1 MSAAVHLLPLSVVLP
16 ITAGVLAPALFHR
29 RHNACSWWAITAAAL
44 TLATTL
50 TLVSEALDGGL
61 VRYPVGG
68 WPAPYG
74 IELVFDGLGILMGS
88 AAGLLTLLILIASR
102 AFVQT
107 EATPQRHSLFH
118 GLVLIN
124 LGGMNGFLAASDLF
138 NLFVFME
145 VFSISAYALVALARG
160 PVAALAALKY
170 LIVGA
175 VSSMLVLL
183 AIALLHAQTGSLN
196 MSDIGDRLAAAQAP
210 AAAGLALG
218 CLVVGFLVK
227 AAVFPLHFWL
237 PDAHASAPSPVSAL
251 LSGLVVKMG
260 IVGLIRTRMLFAEA
274 DIFSLVALD
283 LLLVWLGVAAIVIG
297 AVLAMIQREL
307 KLMLAY
313 STVTNMGY
321 IALGLGLATP
331 AAVGGALAHMGFHAL
346 IKTGLF
352 LSAGALVLSTGLSR
366 IDDLRGLAQRMPVS
380 SAALTLALLAVA
392 GLPPTAGFV
401 GKWQIALGALEAGQ
415 PWLIAVV
422 MSGALLT
429 LAWAI
434 RIINSLYFLP
444 PARGQ
449 VLTADEAPLS
459 IRAPILMLGLVAM
472 VGGLAGAMVLEWIEP
487 LSFRI
492 LEAGH
497 GH

>member
-1 MSAAVHLLPLSVVLP
+1 VSTAAHLLPLSVVLP
-16 ITAGVLAPALFHR
+16 ITAGVLTPVLFHR
-29 RHNACSWWAITAAAL
+29 GQPASWWWAITAGAL
-44 TLATTL
+44 SLATTL
-50 TLVSEALDGGL
+50 GLSNQVLDGEL
-61 VRYPVGG
+61 LRYPLGG

-74 IELVFDGLGILMGS
+74 IELVFDGFGVLMGS
-88 AAGLLTLLILIASR
+88 AAGLLTLLILVASR
-102 AFVQT
+102 GYVRA
-107 EATPQRHSLFH
+107 ELAPNRRGLFL

-145 VFSISAYALVALARG
+145 IFSISAYALVALARG

-183 AIALLHAQTGSLN
+183 AVALLHAQTGSLS
-196 MSDIGDRLAAAQAP
+196 MSDIAARLPAADAP
-210 AAAGLALG
+210 AAAGLAMG

-227 AAVFPLHFWL
+227 AAIFPLHFWL

-260 IVGLIRTRMLFAEA
+260 IIGLIRTRMLFAEA
-274 DIFSLVALD
+274 NVVSLIPLD
-283 LLLVWLGVAAIVIG
+283 LLLIWLGVAAILTG
-297 AVLAMIQREL
+297 AVLAAIQREL

-313 STVTNMGY
+313 STVTNIGY
-321 IALGLGLATP
+321 IALGLGLTTS
-331 AAVGGALAHMGFHAL
+331 AAVSGALVHMAFHAL

-352 LSAGALVLSTGLSR
+352 LAAGALLLSTGLSR
-366 IDDLRGLAQRMPVS
+366 TDDLRGLGQRMPVS
-380 SAALTLALLAVA
+380 SAALTLGLLAVA

-415 PWLIAVV
+415 AWLITVV
-422 MSGALLT
+422 LAGALLT
-429 LAWAI
+429 LVWVI
-434 RIINSLYFLP
+434 RILNSLYFRP
-444 PARGQ
+444 PARSE
-449 VLTADEAPLS
+449 VLIAVEAPPTLRLTALLLGS
-459 IRAPILMLGLVAM
+459 IAML
-472 VGGLAGAMVLEWIEP
+472 GGLAGAELLAWIEP
-487 LSFRI
+487 LTERI
-492 LEAGH
+492 TEAGH

>member
-1 MSAAVHLLPLSVVLP
+1 MSSAAHLLPLSVVLP
-16 ITAGVLAPALFHR
+16 ITAGVLAPALFFR
-29 RHNACSWWAITAAAL
+29 RHEASWWWAVTASAL
-44 TLATTL
+44 GLATTL
-50 TLVSEALDGGL
+50 GLSNRVLDGEL
-61 VRYPVGG
+61 LRYPMGG

-74 IELVFDGLGILMGS
+74 IELVFDGFGVLMGS
-88 AAGLLTLLILIASR
+88 AAGLLTLLVLIASR
-102 AFVQT
+102 GYVQA
-107 EATPQRHSLFH
+107 ELRPNRRALFH

-124 LGGMNGFLAASDLF
+124 LGGMNGFLAAGDLF
-138 NLFVFME
+138 NMFVFME
-145 VFSISAYALVALARG
+145 IFSISAYALVAMARG

-196 MSDIGDRLAAAQAP
+196 MSDVGARLAAADAP

-274 DIFSLVALD
+274 DVVPLIALD
-283 LLLVWLGVAAIVIG
+283 LLLVWLGVAAILTG
-297 AVLAMIQREL
+297 AVLAAIQREL

-321 IALGLGLATP
+321 ITLGLGLATS
-331 AAVGGALAHMGFHAL
+331 AAVSGALAHMVFHAL

-352 LSAGALVLSTGLSR
+352 LSAGALLLSTGLSR
-366 IDDLRGLAQRMPVS
+366 IDDLRGLGQRMPVS
-380 SAALTLALLAVA
+380 SAALSLGLLAVA

-422 MSGALLT
+422 MAGALLT
-429 LAWAI
+429 LVWVI
-434 RIINSLYFLP
+434 RILNSLYFLA
-444 PARGQ
+444 PARSE
-449 VLTADEAPLS
+449 VLIAMEAPATL
-459 IRAPILMLGLVAM
+459 RLPILLLGSVAM
-472 VGGLAGAMVLEWIEP
+472 IAGLAGADVLALIEP
-487 LSFRI
+487 LTVRI
-492 LEAGH
+492 TEAGH

>member
-1 MSAAVHLLPLSVVLP
+1 
-16 ITAGVLAPALFHR
+16 
-29 RHNACSWWAITAAAL
+29 
-44 TLATTL
+44 
-50 TLVSEALDGGL
+50 
-61 VRYPVGG
+61 
-68 WPAPYG
+68 
-74 IELVFDGLGILMGS
+74 
-88 AAGLLTLLILIASR
+88 
-102 AFVQT
+102 
-107 EATPQRHSLFH
+107 
-118 GLVLIN
+118 
-124 LGGMNGFLAASDLF
+124 MNGFLAASDLF